1 MEMASCK
8 EVIEPKPKTLK
19 SQQKTTPK
27 KNSSK
32 KIDLRPSK
40 SRPTSSQESQ
50 HEISASDD
58 NGTWSDIQRQGQT
71 MLFKCPMCH
80 CLTSERLKM
89 TRHISLRHV
98 DSIVI
103 GETDPVVVIVDQENL
118 HSCKDCHLMYGE
130 REAAL
135 ICQLTHVGIEVE
147 TCNICLDTFPTKTAL
162 LHHLLGFHH
171 TMFCQLCQKGF
182 HTYDGMV
189 THCQLHVHEKL
200 IPRDANG
207 KMVIEIGIHNGKTF
221 LFPNENELNA
231 EKFCI
236 SSKIPPAV
244 IADSRLFY
252 CILCQQN
259 IEGELTHIVHMK
271 THESNRPLSCLKCQ
285 EQFHTEADLKQH
297 YKLNKYCTVN
307 KITYD
312 TRVLGRPD
320 CICFV
325 CLLVFEDRKSL
336 DKHQFEHIRQQN
348 PMLMKKSLKVMH
360 SLKCF
365 LDKVPNV
372 VETKQN
378 IEWHNDLKSADQ
390 NYGLQNLMLEV
401 HANGLE
407 EKHPSH
413 HNWSCCQKN
422 VGDKTTTTLNCPFCT
437 LPHKH
442 LEKHIGSHFDVHN
455 PTQIR
460 CCNSVFNTYEEQ
472 SIHVESV
479 HKPKD
484 DVRYFCPY
492 CLVPV
497 GLSHLKNHH
506 YGISFHSNKIRCSYC
521 YMLFNRNEF
530 KHHLADR
537 NPNAN
542 LNKVCGCP
550 SYKMPRQIATSPT
563 KKTKTTKAL
572 VKSFNQFNKKEN
584 PKKGGKGKTLQQLS
598 LSTPSV
604 FTAPRKNVSED
615 VIQGASSATF
625 DDGGD
630 DFTSKM
636 PGTIMLISIF
646 YSFIPGFT
654 WLNYPKQFEL
664 ISPLISIAHE
674 IFHQFQFCITL

>member
-1 MEMASCK
+1 MQEETLKRHMEKTSCK
-8 EVIEPKPKTLK
+8 DVAEPKALK
-19 SQQKTTPK
+19 SQPRSTPK
-27 KNSSK
+27 KNASK
-32 KIDLRPSK
+32 KLSLTPSK
-40 SRPTSSQESQ
+40 NKSTSSQGSQ
-50 HEISASDD
+50 QEISASDD

-89 TRHISLRHV
+89 TRHISTRHV

-182 HTYDGMV
+182 HTYEGMV
-189 THCQLHVHEKL
+189 THCQLHVHETL
-200 IPRDANG
+200 IPRDVNG

-221 LFPNENELNA
+221 LFPNESEMNA

-252 CILCQQN
+252 CVLCQQN

-271 THESNRPLSCLKCQ
+271 THESNRPLTCLKCQ

-297 YKLNKYCTVN
+297 YKTNNHCTVN

-312 TRVLGRPD
+312 ERVLGRPD

-325 CLLVFEDRKSL
+325 CLLVFEDRKAL
-336 DKHQFEHIRQQN
+336 EKHQFEHIRQQN
-348 PMLMKKSLKVMH
+348 PLLMKKSLKVMH

-365 LDKVPNV
+365 LNKVPNV
-372 VETKQN
+372 VEMKQT
-378 IEWHNDLKSADQ
+378 IEWHNDLKNADQ

-401 HANGLE
+401 HTAGVE
-407 EKHPSH
+407 EKHPSN
-413 HNWSCCQKN
+413 HNWSCCRKN
-422 VGDKTTTTLNCPFCT
+422 LTNKNSTLNCPFCT

-442 LEKHIGSHFDVHN
+442 LEKHISTHFDAHN

-460 CCNSVFNTYEEQ
+460 CCNSVFNTYEEL
-472 SIHVESV
+472 SIHVENV

-497 GLSHLKNHH
+497 GLSHLKTHH

-563 KKTKTTKAL
+563 KKKKKPTVAL
-572 VKSFNQFNKKEN
+572 VKSKQSSNREN
-584 PKKGGKGKTLQQLS
+584 RMMEGKGNYSQKS
-598 LSTPSV
+598 SSSSSPSV
-604 FTAPRKNVSED
+604 FTALRKNLSEEIQESPA
-615 VIQGASSATF
+615 VIDDNVGRGDLTGA
-625 DDGGD
+625 
-630 DFTSKM
+630 
-636 PGTIMLISIF
+636 
-646 YSFIPGFT
+646 
-654 WLNYPKQFEL
+654 
-664 ISPLISIAHE
+664 
-674 IFHQFQFCITL
+674 